1 MDSREVLEFVDEVV
15 YAKTGK
21 RLNDL
26 QRGIIEGTLKRQKY
40 SDIAKDYNCTTGH
53 TKEVGFE
60 LWRLLSDIFGE
71 TVDKKHLKSI
81 LERQSNLNISFDK
94 SSISSSI
101 KNIIG
106 CIKVGSEQPNPTPDK
121 SQPATPD
128 LQHSN
133 NQQTKKQKIDKL
145 RQHDLSDEEIAELLD
160 LPLEVV
166 KQFGLAGP

>member
-1 MDSREVLEFVDEVV
+1 MDSREVLQFVDEVV
-15 YAKTGK
+15 YTKTGK

-40 SDIAKDYNCTTGH
+40 SDIAKNYKCTTGH
-53 TKEVGFE
+53 TKEVGYE
-60 LWRLLSDIFGE
+60 LWRMLSDIFGE

-106 CIKVGSEQPNPTPDK
+106 CINVGSDRPNSTPDK
-121 SQPATPD
+121 TQPENPNF
-128 LQHSN
+128 QQNNN
-133 NQQTKKQKIDKL
+133 NQIKQEKIKKL
-145 RQHDLSDEEIAELLD
+145 RQFGLSDEEIAEMLE

-166 KQFGLAGP
+166 KQVDF